1 MTKLN
6 NIPVTSREAFRIL
19 DEMIPSDE
27 RVAMALLPRSDFSAD
42 EHMRL
47 GLWIRNNW
55 IHGDSAGMSEQQ
67 KERRDKCLRMLTG
80 EKDNDV
86 FLFVN
91 PDIAS
96 SRFLERYHDH
106 LRRIYKI
113 HFD

>member
-6 NIPVTSREAFRIL
+6 NIPITSRKAFRIL

-27 RVAMALLPRSDFSAD
+27 RVAMALLSRSDFSGT

-55 IHGDSAGMSEQQ
+55 IHGDSEGMPEEEKARR
-67 KERRDKCLRMLTG
+67 KECLRMLSG
-80 EKDNDV
+80 GKDNDGLYSV
-86 FLFVN
+86 M
-91 PDIAS
+91 PDMVS
-96 SRFLERYHDH
+96 TRFLERYHDH